1 MPRPGRDNQRGSIPH
16 LERLI
21 EYKGVWQS
29 APMSIIE
36 VFSLLLFVYLI
47 FDSMMLIGISLP
59 ENTRRVKRP

>member
-1 MPRPGRDNQRGSIPH
+1 VDNKSGATPQV
-16 LERLI
+16 ERLI

-59 ENTRRVKRP
+59 ENTRRAKRP